1 MTPSTIHPAPLRSTH
16 WGGVSAVL
24 FAGIVL
30 GLYFGKAPPVLPVI
44 KQELGLSL
52 VSAGFVVSAFNAL
65 AMVGAIVTG
74 AASDRFGALRF
85 AIIGSLATGAGGL
98 LGALAGGE
106 TTILLSRLVE
116 GVGFV
121 MLNVAAP
128 ALVVAASRPDR
139 RSAMLGLW
147 STYMPA
153 GASIAIVASVL
164 LTPVVGWRGL
174 WVICSV
180 LALFAASALWS
191 NRRSFGVLA
200 TPPRPMIDGKPRG
213 GLKFGALR
221 QVVPWLLGT
230 AFALYAMEFLSI
242 MAWLPTYLIETR
254 GMSATAASLMGAVY
268 VAFNLVGCLGGS
280 YMLRMNISRGS
291 LVIFTFVCLAI
302 FANLLFAT
310 SLPEA
315 LRFAA
320 ALGISAVG
328 GLIPAVAFS
337 GSARYAREPGEVG
350 VLHGLVV
357 QLANVGQVMGP
368 PLVAAAVTRFGTWD
382 AALWVMLV
390 CCTFGL
396 VVGVLITRIE
406 AADHRHETRARPGPK
421 L

>member
-1 MTPSTIHPAPLRSTH
+1 MSSPSTPSSPPPAPPSPQATH
-16 WGGVSAVL
+16 WGSVAAVL
-24 FAGIVL
+24 FAGVVL

-65 AMVGAIVTG
+65 AMVGAILTG

-85 AIIGSLATGAGGL
+85 AVIGSIATATGGL
-98 LGALAGGE
+98 VGALAGGE
-106 TTILLSRLVE
+106 TTILLSRLIE

-121 MLNVAAP
+121 MLNVSAP

-153 GASIAIVASVL
+153 GAATAIAASVL
-164 LTPVVGWRGL
+164 LTPVLGWRGL

-180 LALFAASALWS
+180 LALASAAAIWYC
-191 NRRSFGVLA
+191 RDGYGVLA
-200 TPPRPMIDGKPRG
+200 RAPQRIEGRPHA
-213 GLKFGALR
+213 GLRFGALR
-221 QVVPWLLGT
+221 QLVPWLLGT

-254 GMSATAASLMGAVY
+254 GVSATGASLIGAVY
-268 VAFNLVGCLGGS
+268 VAFNLVGCIGGTV
-280 YMLRMNISRGS
+280 MLRANINRGGI
-291 LVIFTFVCLAI
+291 VVFTFVCLAL

-310 SLPEA
+310 SLPEG

-357 QLANVGQVMGP
+357 QLANVGQVLGP
-368 PLVAAAVTRFGTWD
+368 PVVAAAVTRFGSWD
-382 AALWVMLV
+382 AALWVMLAS
-390 CCTFGL
+390 CTAGL
-396 VVGVLITRIE
+396 LVGGLIMRIE
-406 AADHRHETRARPGPK
+406 AADKKRA
-421 L
+421 

>member
-1 MTPSTIHPAPLRSTH
+1 MTSATVKSTH

-52 VSAGFVVSAFNAL
+52 ISAGFVVSAFNAL

-200 TPPRPMIDGKPRG
+200 TPPRAIEGKPRG

-221 QVVPWLLGT
+221 QIVPWLLGT

-315 LRFAA
+315 LRFVA

-357 QLANVGQVMGP
+357 QLANVGQVLGP
-368 PLVAAAVTRFGTWD
+368 PVVAAAVTRFGTWD
-382 AALWVMLV
+382 AALWVMLA
-390 CCTFGL
+390 CCTVGFA
-396 VVGVLITRIE
+396 VGVLITRIE
-406 AADHRHETRARPGPK
+406 AADSRHPTGAHPGPK